1 MVLVQMWVDGGYTL
15 HLGVC
20 RACVHGSQGHTGNVW
35 VIVG

>member
-15 HLGVC
+15 RLGIC
-20 RACVHGSQGHTGNVW
+20 RAHVHGSQGHAGNVW